1 MPQWQSQ
8 QSYQKSSDPRGD
20 QSLSVRDSPPL
31 SWVIKQQHRA
41 GCVSVH
47 CIHSMSVTE
56 LLYFLMAKTQNTKHP
71 GIWKGIHLPKRFRD
85 LCISQENHH
94 LQSFVFANMCIHGAR
109 GGEEK
114 LQDPQTD
121 SRHWWK
127 LIRYSFNLSH
137 QSRNWVKVGCKVAC
151 WCKQL

>member
-71 GIWKGIHLPKRFRD
+71 AFEKASIFPRDSEICALAKKTTICSHLYLPICAYMEREVEKK
-85 LCISQENHH
+85 
-94 LQSFVFANMCIHGAR
+94 
-109 GGEEK
+109 K